1 MMGKIRRYVGNK
13 EGGRGQNTA
22 SIENKVSLI
31 RAFNKESGPSECRL
45 SYTAHMSAGAWHGE
59 LEWIVSIHE
68 APPARRVTGDS
79 GILTVIHFGHR
90 TFNTHLQ

>member
-1 MMGKIRRYVGNK
+1 MKIVIY
-13 EGGRGQNTA
+13 A
-22 SIENKVSLI
+22 
-31 RAFNKESGPSECRL
+31 
-45 SYTAHMSAGAWHGE
+45 AHMSAGAWHGE

>member
-1 MMGKIRRYVGNK
+1 
-13 EGGRGQNTA
+13 
-22 SIENKVSLI
+22 
-31 RAFNKESGPSECRL
+31 
-45 SYTAHMSAGAWHGE
+45 MSAGAWHGE

-90 TFNTHLQ
+90 TFNTHTSNNSHRIIDQIGKIVSS